1 MSEQTAQ
8 RLQAVLEDL
17 APQGC
22 SITYRE
28 LAAAAGILPPHSIHR
43 VTEAL
48 EELIRQD
55 HAAGRPL
62 LAALAVSRGAAG
74 IPGPGFFMLLQSL
87 GRYRGPPKG
96 PEAAACHARELA
108 AALAYWG
115 DAMRLDR

>member
-1 MSEQTAQ
+1 MSEQTAR

-17 APQGC
+17 APQGR

-108 AALAYWG
+108 AAVAYWG
-115 DAMRLDR
+115 DVTRLDR